1 METPCRA
8 YVGTT
13 DGDPRWCGE
22 PSRWVRGCAEGYCEA
37 HGDRRHYTDD
47 WTDLTA
53 VQEEEVRL

>member
-1 METPCRA
+1 M
-8 YVGTT
+8 
-13 DGDPRWCGE
+13 
-22 PSRWVRGCAEGYCEA
+22 GCAEGYCEA